1 MMRQLIL
8 FFALCT
14 FSSVLYAQD
23 ANPAEKTKYWIF
35 LTDKL
40 DASGKQTQMEESY
53 LSDQALSRRTLRGEV
68 DRSLQFRLQDAPI
81 SPIYEANLI
90 YQGIKIKQHSRW
102 LNAVTAYLSEDQVDP
117 ISTLPYVK
125 EVRPVK
131 HVAPHVEPSIPVS
144 PVIPQ
149 RVSANCPSSKYGRSC
164 TQLDVVN
171 AIPAIEEGINGT
183 GVWLGF
189 IDTHYNTDRNAQ
201 PFNHPSLRHIPD
213 SGRLMDV
220 RDFTERDSSQP
231 CLSWDNH
238 GMDVASV
245 AVSYSEGSLIG
256 PGHGATIF
264 GATTECVGYERNIE
278 EDNYVAAVEWL
289 ESEGVDVITAS
300 LGYRDFDEGQ
310 RSYTPDE
317 LDGDTGLT
325 TIALDLAT
333 QRGVVTVNSAGN
345 GGPRPQTIA
354 TPADGDSVIAAGG
367 IRSTRSVWSGSSRGP
382 TSDNRI
388 KPDVSAMASGVSVA
402 SPSFF
407 GVNGTSFSA
416 PMIAGIVT
424 QILEVNPDLKP
435 REVWHLLTST
445 ASQALAPDNNLGWGI
460 VDAYSAIKAAQSPA
474 LNRSS
479 DPPLPSGK
487 LMIHPPYPNPF
498 NGVVHFTIES
508 IEPVQHARLSIY
520 DVLGRKV
527 ATIYEGPIQSGGFP
541 IQFDGHGLSP
551 GVYAYNLEYEGR
563 AQSGT
568 ITHIGYK

>member
-1 MMRQLIL
+1 MRQLIL

-102 LNAVTAYLSEDQVDP
+102 LNAVTAYLSEDQVVP

-264 GATTECVGYERNIE
+264 GATTECVPYERNIE

-345 GGPRPQTIA
+345 EGPRPQTIT

-367 IRSTRSVWSGSSRGP
+367 IRSTRSVWSRSSRGP
-382 TSDNRI
+382 TSDNRV

-402 SPSFF
+402 SPSFL
-407 GVNGTSFSA
+407 GVSGTSFSA

-460 VDAYSAIKAAQSPA
+460 VDAYSAIKAAQSLA
-474 LNRSS
+474 LNRSN
-479 DPPLPSGK
+479 DPSLPSGK